1 MNKNLEKVIL
11 LGHGSGGK
19 LSHDLIRDI
28 FVKYFS
34 NKILSE
40 QTDSACLPGAGEGI
54 AFTTD
59 SYVVDPIFFPG
70 GNIGKLAVCGT
81 VNDLAVSGAKPQYL
95 SASFIIEEGFS
106 ITDLEKI
113 VCTMAEESR
122 KAGVKIVTGDTKVV
136 NKGKCDKL
144 FINTSGV
151 GYLPRKNHLISTGQK
166 VRPGDKI
173 IVSGSVGDHG
183 VAILSARENMS
194 FSVNLKSDCA
204 SLNKMIHSALSISS
218 GIHFMR
224 DATRGGLATVLCEL
238 SETRGLG
245 IEVDEEN
252 IPVKSSVQSACE
264 IFGYEP
270 LYMANEGKI
279 LMVVS
284 SLDVDKVLDKLQH
297 NIFGKKAS
305 VIGEIT
311 EKHPGKVILK
321 TAIGG
326 TRIVDML
333 TGEQLPRIC

>member
-1 MNKNLEKVIL
+1 MNRNSEKTIL

-28 FVKYFS
+28 FIKYFS
-34 NKILSE
+34 NKILSG
-40 QTDSACLPGAGEGI
+40 QTDSACLPGVNEGI

-113 VCTMAEESR
+113 VYAMAEESR
-122 KAGVKIVTGDTKVV
+122 EAGVQIVTGDTKVV

-144 FINTSGV
+144 FINTAGV
-151 GYLPRKNHLISTGQK
+151 GYLPQKNFSISTGQK
-166 VRPGDKI
+166 IKPGDKI

-204 SLNKMIHSALSISS
+204 SLNKMIQSVLNISS

-238 SETRGLG
+238 SETREFG
-245 IEVDEEN
+245 IEADEAN
-252 IPVKSSVQSACE
+252 IPVLSSVQSACE
-264 IFGYEP
+264 IFGYDP
-270 LYMANEGKI
+270 LYMANEGKVI
-279 LMVVS
+279 MVVD
-284 SLDVDKVLDKLQH
+284 SLDVDKVLNKLQH

-305 VIGEIT
+305 VFGEIT
-311 EKHPGKVILK
+311 KKHPGKVILK

>member
-1 MNKNLEKVIL
+1 MNKNPEKVIL

-28 FVKYFS
+28 FVKYFH

-40 QTDSACLPGAGEGI
+40 QTDSACLPGAGEEI

-106 ITDLEKI
+106 MKDLEKI
-113 VCTMAEESR
+113 VSTMAEESR
-122 KAGVKIVTGDTKVV
+122 KAGVKIVTGDTKVI

-151 GYLPRKNHLISTGQK
+151 GYLSREHHPISAGSK
-166 VRPGDKI
+166 IAPGDKI

-183 VAILSARENMS
+183 VAVLSARENMS

-204 SLNKMIHSALSISS
+204 SLNKMIWSALNIST
-218 GIHFMR
+218 GIRFMR
-224 DATRGGLATVLCEL
+224 DATRGGLATVLCEI
-238 SETRGLG
+238 SETRRLG
-245 IEVDEEN
+245 IEIDEEN

-264 IFGYEP
+264 IFGYDP
-270 LYMANEGKI
+270 LYMANEGKVV
-279 LMVVS
+279 MVV
-284 SLDVDKVLDKLQH
+284 DPADADKVLDTLRQDTL
-297 NIFGKKAS
+297 GKQAS
-305 VIGEIT
+305 IIGEIT
-311 EKHPGKVILK
+311 EKHPAKVILK
-321 TAIGG
+321 TGIGG
-326 TRIVDML
+326 RRIVDML

>member
-1 MNKNLEKVIL
+1 M
-11 LGHGSGGK
+11 
-19 LSHDLIRDI
+19 
-28 FVKYFS
+28 
-34 NKILSE
+34 
-40 QTDSACLPGAGEGI
+40 
-54 AFTTD
+54 
-59 SYVVDPIFFPG
+59 
-70 GNIGKLAVCGT
+70 
-81 VNDLAVSGAKPQYL
+81 
-95 SASFIIEEGFS
+95 
-106 ITDLEKI
+106 
-113 VCTMAEESR
+113 
-122 KAGVKIVTGDTKVV
+122 TGDTKVV
-136 NKGKCDKL
+136 NRGKCDKL

-151 GYLPRKNHLISTGQK
+151 GHLPRKNHSISTGQK
-166 VRPGDKI
+166 IKPGDKI

-204 SLNKMIHSALSISS
+204 SLNKMIQSVLSISS

-245 IEVDEEN
+245 IEADEEN

-264 IFGYEP
+264 IFGYDP
-270 LYMANEGKI
+270 LYMANEGKVI
-279 LMVVS
+279 MVVD
-284 SLDVDKVLDKLQH
+284 SLDVDKVLDKLQQ
-297 NIFGKKAS
+297 NAFGKQAS
-305 VIGEIT
+305 VFGEIT